1 MGTKNYNKVLSYD
14 WPSLYAFVLSICKF
28 NFIIIFIQSI
38 NILWFL
44 LQKKSFETSKN
55 GNKIKDKTASEKSEC
70 LVLRNA
76 VKNPEMI
83 SLLRDRTR
91 NFDK

>member
-1 MGTKNYNKVLSYD
+1 MTDLHYTLSF
-14 WPSLYAFVLSICKF
+14 WAYANSIL
-28 NFIIIFIQSI
+28 SI

-44 LQKKSFETSKN
+44 LQQKSFETSKN